1 MGRKRK
7 GGEGTVCLRK
17 DGRWEGRVVIGYDE
31 KGFPKTKNVLVKT
44 KGECAEKLKALKNTI
59 TPSADMSSGAGWIS
73 GMRTTASQLC
83 GQAPRESTRA
93 ISGCTAATGWAIGP
107 LNKLTTN
114 DIQQFC
120 TWMKTD
126 GDSGSGLA
134 DSQVI
139 NCHSLCCRA
148 LEKVVMDD

>member
-44 KGECAEKLKALKNTI
+44 KGECAEKLKALKK
-59 TPSADMSSGAGWIS
+59 TPLLPPRTCPSGTGWIS

-93 ISGCTAATGWAIGP
+93 ISGCTAATGWAI
-107 LNKLTTN
+107 
-114 DIQQFC
+114 
-120 TWMKTD
+120 
-126 GDSGSGLA
+126 
-134 DSQVI
+134 
-139 NCHSLCCRA
+139 A
-148 LEKVVMDD
+148 L

>member
-7 GGEGTVCLRK
+7 SGEGTVCLRK

-59 TPSADMSSGAGWIS
+59 TPSADMSFGDWLDLWYENYSKPVV
-73 GMRTTASQLC
+73 R
-83 GQAPRESTRA
+83 PSTQR
-93 ISGCTAATGWAIGP
+93 IYEGHIRLYSRHRLGHSP

-114 DIQQFC
+114 DI
-120 TWMKTD
+120 
-126 GDSGSGLA
+126 
-134 DSQVI
+134 
-139 NCHSLCCRA
+139 
-148 LEKVVMDD
+148 